1 MGRLS
6 GWVVLAVVC
15 AMPAGA
21 SAQETGDAKEG
32 LTMARQVCSSCH
44 GVERGDAFSPN
55 VLAPTFDRIAGTPG
69 MTETALSV
77 ALQTSHKSMPN
88 LILKPDEIDDISAYI
103 LSLQH

>member
-1 MGRLS
+1 MARWSL
-6 GWVVLAVVC
+6 VVLVALC
-15 AMPAGA
+15 AAPAGA
-21 SAQETGDAKEG
+21 NAQETGDAKEG
-32 LTMARQVCSSCH
+32 LAMAREVCSACH

-55 VLAPTFDRIAGTPG
+55 PLAPTFDLIAGTPG

-103 LSLQH
+103 LSLKH